1 MKHSW
6 STAVWGGRARRHW
19 ADLGCTQ
26 LPRAHAGSP
35 TPPLI
40 SIQFLLSILY
50 TFAYSCIMI
59 ITWYSHWL
67 YDIPIQFPSN
77 KLPYLIVPTPSWPWP
92 GPMSCPGPGRR
103 PGGFDPPQH
112 PGLRTG
118 RRRRRAAGAGPS
130 TARGGDR
137 GGDGAELRATKV
149 SSELGRT
156 GDVGSKGR
164 GWKFLFLLCVCFFFV
179 WVMSSED
186 LIVKWG
192 SENVEKPT
200 GSPGSRD
207 FGTKT
212 VEVSQCFTDTRPVL
226 HAKQLFSSTCL
237 GQQVVSQLV
246 IGVWFYVFQFHLYFI
261 FNTPWQVAA
270 HLPFFACFSSW
281 FGWNHSL
288 SQLLLEGL
296 PVSWAWCCR
305 TANFKSLKPKARSRC
320 GKRWRTEGWEG
331 SGFAKKWGISRDLP
345 WFCHDLPQLMAMTSR
360 EEWSKNIYHHIST
373 NLVINWLVHD
383 FERDAATTW
392 FFFVWTV
399 SVSSFWVRTT
409 NQLSEVSWT
418 SRPLGSHFLRKKC
431 RFPDHN
437 HLDGESLC
445 SDLEIKFHHHVQS
458 FWMILTM
465 CKFENHMNPHI
476 HLLKQFDMGSTHHE
490 SRSCSYS

>member
-1 MKHSW
+1 
-6 STAVWGGRARRHW
+6 
-19 ADLGCTQ
+19 
-26 LPRAHAGSP
+26 
-35 TPPLI
+35 
-40 SIQFLLSILY
+40 
-50 TFAYSCIMI
+50 MI
-59 ITWYSHWL
+59 
-67 YDIPIQFPSN
+67 FPSN
-77 KLPYLIVPTPSWPWP
+77 SHPISYLTSLSLP
-92 GPMSCPGPGRR
+92 
-103 PGGFDPPQH
+103 H
-112 PGLRTG
+112 PGHGQDPCHALVLADGPAASTLRSTLDFG
-118 RRRRRAAGAGPS
+118 R
-130 TARGGDR
+130 
-137 GGDGAELRATKV
+137 GDGVAAPLALGLPLRAVETAAATALSCAQRRFQV
-149 SSELGRT
+149 NLAGREMLGVRE
-156 GDVGSKGR
+156 GVENSC
-164 GWKFLFLLCVCFFFV
+164 FFCVCVFFFV

>member
-164 GWKFLFLLCVCFFFV
+164 GWKFLFLLCVFFFLSESCQV
-179 WVMSSED
+179 KILLSSEVAKTWKNPQD
-186 LIVKWG
+186 LQAPGILAQ
-192 SENVEKPT
+192 KPWK
-200 GSPGSRD
+200 
-207 FGTKT
+207 FHN
-212 VEVSQCFTDTRPVL
+212 VSQIPDQFCMQSSCF
-226 HAKQLFSSTCL
+226 
-237 GQQVVSQLV
+237 
-246 IGVWFYVFQFHLYFI
+246 
-261 FNTPWQVAA
+261 
-270 HLPFFACFSSW
+270 
-281 FGWNHSL
+281 
-288 SQLLLEGL
+288 
-296 PVSWAWCCR
+296 
-305 TANFKSLKPKARSRC
+305 
-320 GKRWRTEGWEG
+320 
-331 SGFAKKWGISRDLP
+331 
-345 WFCHDLPQLMAMTSR
+345 PQP
-360 EEWSKNIYHHIST
+360 
-373 NLVINWLVHD
+373 
-383 FERDAATTW
+383 
-392 FFFVWTV
+392 V
-399 SVSSFWVRTT
+399 SVSRWFLNWWLGFDFMSFNSIYTSSST
-409 NQLSEVSWT
+409 HPGKLLHISLSLHVFPVDLGEIIVSVSCYWRDFRSLEHGAVGQRT
-418 SRPLGSHFLRKKC
+418 SRAWNQRLGAAVARDEGRRAGKGLALPKNEGFHGICHGFAMICHSWWPWHQGKNDRRTYIIIYPQTWLSIGWYMILRGMQRLLDFFFCLNSFSFLFLSQDHQPAVRGVMNQSPTGIPLPTKKMQIS
-431 RFPDHN
+431 RP
-437 HLDGESLC
+437 
-445 SDLEIKFHHHVQS
+445 QS
-458 FWMILTM
+458 FRWWI
-465 CKFENHMNPHI
+465 I
-476 HLLKQFDMGSTHHE
+476 V
-490 SRSCSYS
+490 